1 MILTE
6 LNEELIKARHREF
19 KTGLDRKK
27 IIQYVVY
34 RE

>member
-27 IIQYVVY
+27 IYN
-34 RE
+34 R